1 MSFVRSVGCVCVCVC
16 VFRRVLVCEGQRLLH
31 VWCRSRSVEEVRNKR
46 KLEVYNPTRSL
57 PSIPSAGGGG
67 ATGANRFRPS
77 AYPPLFVI
85 CLSLQRKKYSDY
97 KKTATIKTAHMSWQ
111 RVIESARRRAR
122 VVVVVFRRRRQRQQ
136 QQRGQLLLLR
146 RMALLLLLSP
156 HKQPEIYTEKV
167 LRPSSRFLPVEERE
181 VVAVVVVIVVGAI
194 AAAGEGPRDQRRAG
208 HEVAAPSEGRGSS

>member
-1 MSFVRSVGCVCVCVC
+1 MCVCGCVSACTCVRGAASSPRV
-16 VFRRVLVCEGQRLLH
+16 VSVSERRGGPEQKETGSLQPD
-31 VWCRSRSVEEVRNKR
+31 EVPPVN
-46 KLEVYNPTRSL
+46 SL
-57 PSIPSAGGGG
+57 RWGGG

-122 VVVVVFRRRRQRQQ
+122 VVVVVFRRRRQRQ